1 MVQRR
6 RHFHPAAHRRL
17 ARLELHL
24 RAAPPEALHRGQ
36 PVAVVGAVIV
46 EGGAVVGG
54 GEGADGAVAF
64 GPGGAVVGFEEA
76 GFAAFVGWG
85 RVADVVVVGVVFVD
99 GDGVVVVEFCGYG

>member
-1 MVQRR
+1 M
-6 RHFHPAAHRRL
+6 
-17 ARLELHL
+17 
-24 RAAPPEALHRGQ
+24 
-36 PVAVVGAVIV
+36 
-46 EGGAVVGG
+46 GG

-85 RVADVVVVGVVFVD
+85 RVADVVVGVGFVD